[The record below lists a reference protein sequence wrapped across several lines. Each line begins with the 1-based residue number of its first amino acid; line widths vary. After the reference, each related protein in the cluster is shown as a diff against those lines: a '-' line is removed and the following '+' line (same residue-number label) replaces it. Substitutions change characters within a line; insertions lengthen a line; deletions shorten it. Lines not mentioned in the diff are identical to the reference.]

1 MPQKSSFIP
10 ISGSSISPL
19 TAGLNRRRP
28 SAGSL
33 RPSLEE
39 VRWIRKAG
47 LDLVV
52 NAKREIAPEDV
63 AHIAN
68 NISRTPELVMLK
80 ETKVAGLRGTTSLS
94 DNRFPVLWEES
105 LRLHKDLL
113 IAAGAGY
120 CICETQQTAY
130 AKAEYKAFLNRRN
143 CERSLKSSSLPFFVA
158 GDDFP
163 SMAFHNLSDIVE
175 AVSMPGFP
183 FRRPAAPEHLDKLR
197 VGQGTEKEKKKGDDA
212 IDREHNICHG
222 DFLSSKSQAG
232 NQTNAN

>member
-33 RPSLEE
+33 RLSLEE

-94 DNRFPVLWEES
+94 DNRFPVLWEEF
-105 LRLHKDLL
+105 LRLHKDLF

-163 SMAFHNLSDIVE
+163 SMTFHNLSDIVE

-197 VGQGTEKEKKKGDDA
+197 VGQGHREREKERRRCD
-212 IDREHNICHG
+212 
-222 DFLSSKSQAG
+222 
-232 NQTNAN
+232 

>member
-1 MPQKSSFIP
+1 M
-10 ISGSSISPL
+10 
-19 TAGLNRRRP
+19 
-28 SAGSL
+28 
-33 RPSLEE
+33 EE

-94 DNRFPVLWEES
+94 DNRFPELWEEF
-105 LRLHKDLL
+105 LRLHKDLF

-130 AKAEYKAFLNRRN
+130 TKDGDVLFAAMAESPVHDVTVLPPSLSLEQKVLRAGKFAVLPHRGTLANLFKTYQYIFGIWLQTAKAGYKAFLNRRN
-143 CERSLKSSSLPFFVA
+143 CERSLKSSYVPFFVA

-163 SMAFHNLSDIVE
+163 PWRS
-175 AVSMPGFP
+175 
-183 FRRPAAPEHLDKLR
+183 
-197 VGQGTEKEKKKGDDA
+197 T
-212 IDREHNICHG
+212 ICRT
-222 DFLSSKSQAG
+222 L
-232 NQTNAN
+232 